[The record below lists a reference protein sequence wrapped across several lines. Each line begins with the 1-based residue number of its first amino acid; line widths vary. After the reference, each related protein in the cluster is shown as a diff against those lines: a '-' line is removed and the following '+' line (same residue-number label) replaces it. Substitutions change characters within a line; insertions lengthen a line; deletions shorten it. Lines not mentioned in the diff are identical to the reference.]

1 VPEPGLVDQLGRL
14 ELFAQLGRDELE
26 RIAERYAITRFGE
39 GEWIVREGTR
49 AGALYV
55 VVDGEAAAV
64 VADEERGRIR
74 TGSFFGEISTLLD
87 EPATAAVVTRTP
99 LVCLVIPEGD
109 VERFLV
115 ENPHV
120 ALQVVRTQARR
131 LQAATRW
138 RA

>member
-1 VPEPGLVDQLGRL
+1 VAEPGLVDQLGRL
-14 ELFAQLGRDELE
+14 ELFANLGRDALE
-26 RIAERYAITRFGE
+26 RIADRYDTVRFGE
-39 GEWIVREGTR
+39 GEWVVREGSR

-87 EPATAAVVTRTP
+87 EPATAAVVTRTS
-99 LVCLVIPEGD
+99 LYCLVIPEGD
-109 VERFLV
+109 VARFLL
-115 ENPHV
+115 ENPQV
-120 ALQVVRTQARR
+120 ALQMIRTQARR
-131 LQAATRW
+131 LQTATRW

>member
-1 VPEPGLVDQLGRL
+1 VADAGLVDQLGRL
-14 ELFAQLGRDELE
+14 ELFANVERPELE
-26 RIAERYAITRFGE
+26 RIAEHYDTIKFGE
-39 GEWIVREGTR
+39 GEWVVREGSR

-55 VVDGEAAAV
+55 VVDGEAAV
-64 VADEERGRIR
+64 VVEDEERGRIR
-74 TGSFFGEISTLLD
+74 TGSFFGEISVLLD

-99 LVCLVIPEGD
+99 LFCLVVPAGD

-115 ENPHV
+115 ENPQV
-120 ALQVVRTQARR
+120 ALQMVRTQARR

>member
-1 VPEPGLVDQLGRL
+1 VAEPGLVDQLGRL
-14 ELFAQLGRDELE
+14 ELFTNLERDTLE
-26 RIAERYAITRFGE
+26 RIAERYDTIRFGE
-39 GEWIVREGTR
+39 GEWVVREGSR

-64 VADEERGRIR
+64 VDDEERGRIGP
-74 TGSFFGEISTLLD
+74 GSFFGEISTLLD

-99 LVCLVIPEGD
+99 MQCLVVPEGD
-109 VERFLV
+109 AERFLL
-115 ENPHV
+115 ENPQV
-120 ALQVVRTQARR
+120 ALQMVRTQARR